1 VRETGQGTGHGIGR
15 GVGPGSVQGSVQ
27 GTVATFDEEHQNG
40 SLLLDDGT
48 PLAFDRAAFL
58 GSGLRR
64 LRLGQRVRVERAPGG
79 IITRVTLITD

>member
-1 VRETGQGTGHGIGR
+1 VRGTGHDAG
-15 GVGPGSVQGSVQ
+15 QQTVQ
-27 GTVATFDEEHQNG
+27 GTVATFDEEHQHG

-48 PLAFDRAAFL
+48 PLPFDREAFL

>member
-1 VRETGQGTGHGIGR
+1 
-15 GVGPGSVQGSVQ
+15 
-27 GTVATFDEEHQNG
+27 VATFDEVHQNG

-48 PLAFDRAAFL
+48 ALPFDRDAFL

-64 LRLGQRVRVERAPGG
+64 LRLGQRVRVERSPGG